1 MFTNSYTINK
11 KHNYTY
17 LSKVDIKIDNNYYY
31 NNDQKKYNTQQIN
44 KFNIEQNKFI
54 NKIKKK

>member
-17 LSKVDIKIDNNYYY
+17 LSKVDIKVDTNYYY
-31 NNDQKKYNTQQIN
+31 NNDQKKYNKQQIKN
-44 KFNIEQNKFI
+44 FNIEQNKFI
-54 NKIKKK
+54 NKVKNK